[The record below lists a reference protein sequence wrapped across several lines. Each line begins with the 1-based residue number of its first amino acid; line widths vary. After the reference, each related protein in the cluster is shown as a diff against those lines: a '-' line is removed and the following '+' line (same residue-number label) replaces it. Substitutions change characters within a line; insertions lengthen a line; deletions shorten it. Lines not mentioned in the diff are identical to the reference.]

1 MKPSDGSSSFFDLS
15 GTAVRTLDA
24 DAARDAVP
32 DLCDVLLDCVHG
44 GASVSFMAP
53 LAREKAEAFWNG
65 VAAGVARGDRA
76 LVVAEIDGRMGG
88 GMGGGT
94 GSRRIVGTVQ
104 MVPAPQDNQP
114 HRADIAKLLV
124 HSGARGRGVAAA
136 LMAEAENAARRAGRT
151 LLVLDTVSD
160 SAAARLYGR
169 LGWTAAGSVPD
180 YALYPDGRPCPTTF
194 FYKRV

>member
-1 MKPSDGSSSFFDLS
+1 MPSDGSSSSCDLS
-15 GTAVRTLDA
+15 GTVVRTLDA
-24 DAARDAVP
+24 DAARAAVP

-53 LAREKAEAFWNG
+53 LPREKAEAFWNG

-76 LVVAEIDGRMGG
+76 LVVAETDDRTGAGA
-88 GMGGGT
+88 

-160 SAAARLYGR
+160 SAAARLYAR

>member
-1 MKPSDGSSSFFDLS
+1 M
-15 GTAVRTLDA
+15 DA
-24 DAARDAVP
+24 DAARAAVP

-53 LAREKAEAFWNG
+53 LPREKAEAFWNG

-76 LVVAEIDGRMGG
+76 LVVAETESE
-88 GMGGGT
+88 T

-104 MVPAPQDNQP
+104 MIPAPQDNQP

-124 HSGARGRGVAAA
+124 HSAARGRGVAAA

-160 SAAARLYGR
+160 SAAARLYAR